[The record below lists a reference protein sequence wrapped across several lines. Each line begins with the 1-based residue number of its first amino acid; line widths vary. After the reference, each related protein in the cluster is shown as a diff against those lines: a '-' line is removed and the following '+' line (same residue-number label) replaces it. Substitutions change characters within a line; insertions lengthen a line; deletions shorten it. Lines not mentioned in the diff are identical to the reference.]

1 MKTTYEMHL
10 LRFYAQVW
18 DSKTM
23 ENREES
29 IVLSK
34 DQLRAAGLIGQS
46 SKELITRLF
55 ARKGLE
61 VLSIG
66 KPDRQTVVLDL
77 DTLWECCG
85 GGEEQGASLNPI
97 EMMEALDGEAGE

>member
-1 MKTTYEMHL
+1 MKFEIHL

-18 DSKTM
+18 DSETM

-34 DQLRAAGLIGQS
+34 DQLRAAGLIGLS
-46 SKELITRLF
+46 SKEVIVRAF
-55 ARKGLE
+55 ARQGLQ

-66 KPDRQTVVLDL
+66 KPERRTVALDL

-97 EMMEALDGEAGE
+97 EMMEALDGETGE